1 MSPTTTGRQ
10 AGQHT
15 GENASGQ
22 TGDKAEANPVGEA
35 SENPQASQSSGDEN
49 RQTSPS
55 AGDKDQQTSPSAGSK
70 ASKETRQSA
79 GHKAIENG
87 QTSRSDKPGG
97 TAGQHPATTGA
108 APDTISGGH
117 LVAKALKAEGVDT
130 IFTLCGGHIIDIYD
144 GCVDEGISVIDVRHE
159 QVAAHAAD
167 GYARIT
173 GRPGCAVVTAGPGTT
188 DAVTGVANALR
199 AESPMLLIGGQ
210 GALSQHKMGSLQDLP
225 HVDMMTPITKFAA
238 TVPHTARAAD
248 LVSMAFREAFAGAPG
263 PSFLEIPRD
272 VLDARVPAENARIPQ
287 SGRYRAST
295 RNAGDPADVEKLA
308 DLLVHAKKPA
318 ILLGSQVWT
327 TRATEP
333 ATELVRALNI
343 PAYMNGAGRGTLPPG
358 DPHHFQLSRRYAFDN
373 ADVIVIVGTPFD
385 FRMGYGKRLSPDA
398 KVVQIDLDYRTV
410 GKNRDIDLGIVG
422 DAGQILAAVADAAS
436 GRVDNGAVGRKPWL
450 EELRAVEEK
459 AKQKRLPQQHS
470 DANPIHPYRLV
481 HEINEFLTE
490 DSIYIGDGGDI
501 VTFSGQVVQPKA
513 PGHWMDPGPLGT
525 LGVGIPFVLA
535 AKHARPDQ
543 EVVALFGDGAFSLTG
558 WDFETLVRFDLP
570 FVGIVGNNSSMNQI
584 RYGQAQKY
592 GLARERIGNTLG
604 DVPYDQF
611 ARMLG
616 GYGEEVRDPAD
627 IAPALR
633 RARESGKPS
642 LINVW
647 VDPDAYAPGTM
658 NQTMYK

>member
-1 MSPTTTGRQ
+1 MTS
-10 AGQHT
+10 
-15 GENASGQ
+15 S
-22 TGDKAEANPVGEA
+22 AEPE
-35 SENPQASQSSGDEN
+35 SIPES
-49 RQTSPS
+49 
-55 AGDKDQQTSPSAGSK
+55 
-70 ASKETRQSA
+70 
-79 GHKAIENG
+79 
-87 QTSRSDKPGG
+87 
-97 TAGQHPATTGA
+97 
-108 APDTISGGH
+108 ISGGH

-144 GCVDEGISVIDVRHE
+144 GCVDEGIAVVDVRHE

-173 GRPGCAVVTAGPGTT
+173 GKPGCAVVTAGPGTT
-188 DAVTGVANALR
+188 DAVTGVANAFR

-238 TVPHTARAAD
+238 NVPHTARIAD
-248 LVSMAFREAFAGAPG
+248 MVSMAFREANAGAPG

-272 VLDARVPAENARIPQ
+272 VLDARVPLSTARIPQ
-287 SGRYRAST
+287 AGHYRAST
-295 RNAGDPADVEKLA
+295 RSAGDPADIEKLA
-308 DLLVHAKKPA
+308 DLLVHARKPA

-327 TRATEP
+327 TRATDS
-333 ATELVRALNI
+333 AVDLVRTLNI

-385 FRMGYGKRLSPDA
+385 FRMGYGRRLSA
-398 KVVQIDLDYRTV
+398 NATVVQIDLDYRTV

-422 DAGQILAAVADAAS
+422 DADLVLSSVAQAAS
-436 GRVDNGAVGRKPWL
+436 GREDNGAMGRKVWL
-450 EELRAVEEK
+450 EELQAVEEK
-459 AKQKRLPQQHS
+459 ARLKRSEHLRS
-470 DANPIHPYRLV
+470 DDLPIHPYRLV
-481 HEINEFLTE
+481 SEINDFLTE
-490 DSIYIGDGGDI
+490 DSIYIGDGGDV
-501 VTFSGQVVQPKA
+501 VTFSGQVVQPKS

-535 AKHARPDQ
+535 AKLARPDK

-558 WDFETLVRFDLP
+558 WDFETLVRYDLP

-584 RYGQAQKY
+584 RYGQAAKY
-592 GLARERIGNTLG
+592 GLERERVGNTLG
-604 DVPYDQF
+604 DVRYDQF
-611 ARMLG
+611 AKMLG
-616 GYGEEVRDPAD
+616 GYGEEVRDPKD
-627 IAPALR
+627 IGPALR

-647 VDPDAYAPGTM
+647 IDPDVYAPGTM